1 MTNLYLV
8 DIAII
13 RSNSIIYDTP
23 IVKIV
28 RSFNKRY
35 SVLALGWDRTGI
47 YNLDKFQKELKW
59 KPGYVSRTEVRMLR
73 VRAPFNQ
80 NSLISYLPMV
90 IYFPLFWIWVFIHL
104 CKFKPKIVHAFDL
117 DTILPCY
124 LYKILFRKKLIFD
137 VRDRYAMS
145 LVPTKF
151 KTLYSVVNAFEEF
164 FSSRADVLI
173 NVSKE
178 VLYTFRKRPN
188 QCLIIMNCPEDYYID
203 KQKSRDDN
211 VLTIV
216 YTGAIWEKVRG
227 LENIV
232 AAIKDLTNVELVL
245 AGWYRDKDK
254 PLLDQILRIHNVKFE
269 GLLQPKDALVL
280 EASADVMIA
289 LYEPELLWN
298 NITLPNKLFE
308 AMMCGIPLITNVA
321 SKVVSEVGFGIVV
334 KYHDV
339 QEIRQAILT
348 LRDDVGLRKKLGSNG
363 RKAYLEKYSW
373 GKMEEELLRIYD
385 SLEQ

>member
-1 MTNLYLV
+1 
-8 DIAII
+8 
-13 RSNSIIYDTP
+13 
-23 IVKIV
+23 
-28 RSFNKRY
+28 
-35 SVLALGWDRTGI
+35 
-47 YNLDKFQKELKW
+47 
-59 KPGYVSRTEVRMLR
+59 
-73 VRAPFNQ
+73 
-80 NSLISYLPMV
+80 
-90 IYFPLFWIWVFIHL
+90 
-104 CKFKPKIVHAFDL
+104 
-117 DTILPCY
+117 
-124 LYKILFRKKLIFD
+124 
-137 VRDRYAMS
+137 
-145 LVPTKF
+145 
-151 KTLYSVVNAFEEF
+151 
-164 FSSRADVLI
+164 
-173 NVSKE
+173 
-178 VLYTFRKRPN
+178 
-188 QCLIIMNCPEDYYID
+188 MNCPEDYYID

-373 GKMEEELLRIYD
+373 AKMEEELLRIYD